1 MAFPPLEVQRTPF
14 FKDHFGMKLERVFR
28 SHLFLKLALIFSIVT
43 GNTTFATSA
52 AMANETGAP
61 TTVTAVAL
69 PGKSATISWTVPT
82 NAADL
87 GIVSYNVELPGNLS
101 DYNNLELCTVPIS
114 ENTTQYSCTL
124 ENLPTQNQS
133 YLSYFFYVVAGD
145 VNGRNIS
152 LGFQSS
158 NEVTIYD
165 TPQAPSVPRLVQ
177 GAAGD
182 NSIRVFWQA
191 PVFDGGSPITSYT
204 ANIDGSA
211 SCTVTP
217 SLTGYHNCIING
229 LDNGSSYTFTVV
241 ATNAIGPSEYGV
253 SIRPVTPF
261 AGNFDGFDSNSFDNY
276 VDGHR
281 QARNLSSGKSLYNL
295 RCVSTANSI
304 DFTLETINTQNSN
317 YSNSKSVFF
326 SASDYIHDLTCDTQ
340 TAAGPNGVFMTI
352 RSINMN
358 ESETMLYSLNPATG
372 EATDIA
378 LINFP
383 NLPLGWEALIVGV
396 AQDQSGILRV
406 LFLTSDNNNPFGF
419 PQLNTGVI
427 NSATGAV
434 GATVMVAQ
442 DKVVPLFDYESV
454 ELDESLLLL
463 GEFDLPESDSIFLL
477 FPDAV
482 RIVLYKNVS
491 STTGSALVMGGLDAS
506 GKLTESEF
514 GHLLETLDIYLGE
527 DAVQS
532 ELLLS
537 PNSPIIPTDYLILLR
552 DLFSNGPTSF
562 STYQNQAYLLTGGQ
576 SAGRVASLFSLN
588 LTSGHL
594 EAVADFPASSMPLGD
609 GYLSTATTIDSNGI
623 IWNLSGGVLQSE
635 SISGFQNVG
644 DYQVALTNQSDS
656 ANQPSS
662 DSNSIFVA
670 SSVLINTPPP
680 PPSNTAPGAPTTVVA
695 KTTGKRSATV
705 SFAPPSSNGGSV
717 ITSYSATSTPGGITK
732 ILTQANGGTFT
743 FDNLQPGTAYT
754 FAVTATNAIG
764 ASAAAISNSIKTMP
778 LEVASISALTFVD
791 DGTGT
796 GGKIVWSGKGIDSV
810 LYTGPEN
817 SYPGPYNYGAFSSGW
832 NGRIRNLEPDKSYT
846 ISIFAVSADGVGE
859 SKSLTFKTSAAL
871 PVLAG
876 SVDTLSTSSSSAR
889 STSTELASVLKWI
902 EENTFVPGEGAKM
915 SGLLT
920 KFDALVT
927 SPHRAYI
934 KVPTS
939 RVTTITA
946 TSLTPK
952 ACSVVSASAKVDA
965 GLVTALSGDK
975 CTISYTVTGGSNA
988 PATLVKDFIFK
999 KFVK

>member
-1 MAFPPLEVQRTPF
+1 VAFPPLDVQPTSF
-14 FKDHFGMKLERVFR
+14 VKDHFAMKLERVFR
-28 SHLFLKLALIFSIVT
+28 ANLFLKLALILSIVA

-52 AMANETGAP
+52 ARANETGAP
-61 TTVTAVAL
+61 TNVTAVAL
-69 PGKSATISWTVPT
+69 QGKSAIISWTVPT

-87 GIVSYNVELPGNLS
+87 GIVSYNVELPGYLS
-101 DYNNLELCTVPIS
+101 DNNNLELCTVPIS
-114 ENTTQYSCTL
+114 ENTTRYSCTL
-124 ENLPTQNQS
+124 ENLPTENQS

-152 LGFQSS
+152 LGFQNS

-165 TPQAPSVPRLVQ
+165 APQAPSVPRNVM
-177 GAAGD
+177 GVAGT
-182 NSIRVFWQA
+182 NSIRVFWQTPA
-191 PVFDGGSPITSYT
+191 FNGASPITSYT
-204 ANIDGSA
+204 AEIIGGSA
-211 SCTVTP
+211 SCTATP
-217 SLTGYHNCIING
+217 ILIGYQNCTING
-229 LDNGSSYTFTVV
+229 LNNGQSYTFTVV
-241 ATNAIGPSEYGV
+241 ATNAIGRSTPGNSQR
-253 SIRPVTPF
+253 SVTPF
-261 AGNFDGFDSNSFDNY
+261 VGNFDGFDTNSFDNY
-276 VDGHR
+276 VDGH
-281 QARNLSSGKSLYNL
+281 QQVRNLPSGKSLYNL
-295 RCVSTANSI
+295 RCESSANTF
-304 DFTLETINTQNSN
+304 DFTLETIDTQNSN
-317 YSNSKSVFF
+317 YLNPINLSF
-326 SASDYIHDLTCDTQ
+326 SDIDYSHDLTCNTQ
-340 TAAGPNGVFMTI
+340 TAAGPNGVFITI
-352 RSINMN
+352 SNPS
-358 ESETMLYSLNPATG
+358 ESETMLYNLNPATG
-372 EATDIA
+372 EANDIA
-378 LINFP
+378 LISFP
-383 NLPLGWEALIVGV
+383 NLSLGWQGKVLGV
-396 AQDQSGILRV
+396 TQDQSGILRV

-427 NSATGAV
+427 NSTTGAV
-434 GATVMVAQ
+434 ETSVMVAQ
-442 DKVVPLFDYESV
+442 DLVVPLFDFESV
-454 ELDESLLLL
+454 ELEEELLPL
-463 GEFDLPESDSIFLL
+463 GELDLPDSDLISF
-477 FPDAV
+477 FPDAGK
-482 RIVLYKNVS
+482 IILYKNNS
-491 STTGSALVMGGLDAS
+491 STTGSDLVMGGLDGS
-506 GKLTESEF
+506 GKLTESYD
-514 GHLLETLDIYLGE
+514 GDLLEPLDAFIQDE
-527 DAVQS
+527 DP
-532 ELLLS
+532 LDFLFN
-537 PNSPIIPTDYLILLR
+537 PNSPIIPTDYLNLLR
-552 DLFSNGPTSF
+552 DLFSYGPTSF

-576 SAGRVASLFSLN
+576 SAGRIASLFSLN

-680 PPSNTAPGAPTTVVA
+680 PSNTAPGAPTTVVA

-705 SFAPPSSNGGSV
+705 SFAPPSSDGGSP
-717 ITSYSATSTPGGITK
+717 ITSYTITSNPGGITK

-743 FDNLQPGTAYT
+743 FDNLQPGTEYT

-764 ASAAAISNSIKTMP
+764 ASAATISNSIKTMP
-778 LEVASISALTFVD
+778 LEVASISALSFVD
-791 DGTGT
+791 DGSGT

-817 SYPGPYNYGAFSSGW
+817 LYPGPYNYGAFTSSW

-876 SVDTLSTSSSSAR
+876 SVNTLSTTSSSAR
-889 STSTELASVLKWI
+889 STSTELVPVLKWI
-902 EENTFVPGEGAKM
+902 EENTFVPGEGANM
-915 SGLLT
+915 SNLLT